1 MREPP
6 HIVSQK
12 KPLLVKYM
20 VIPNKYDRLCIEYYI
35 LVGQATYS
43 CDRRASRQHAG
54 SNYGSLALGESL
66 TSLMTEHAH
75 SRNVDL
81 YM

>member
-1 MREPP
+1 MLGLHHRCG
-6 HIVSQK
+6 
-12 KPLLVKYM
+12 
-20 VIPNKYDRLCIEYYI
+20 LCICMCMASVSV
-35 LVGQATYS
+35 VGLGG
-43 CDRRASRQHAG
+43 ASNTGLPLSLPVCCYR
-54 SNYGSLALGESL
+54 SLALGESL